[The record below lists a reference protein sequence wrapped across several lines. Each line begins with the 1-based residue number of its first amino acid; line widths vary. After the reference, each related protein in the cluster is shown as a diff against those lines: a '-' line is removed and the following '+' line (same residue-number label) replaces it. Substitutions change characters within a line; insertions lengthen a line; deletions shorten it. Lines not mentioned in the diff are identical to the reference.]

1 MKISIGA
8 GLIFIPCPTLIR
20 AYCTLIFAFLYSF
33 IHPLSLW
40 RQGGSYRRILDPIQL
55 NAVKLNLLFNLWVR
69 SCTNSISSKKN
80 FFYKKKQLDLFSL
93 HPYHAQ
99 SKTLIFLPFPLK
111 SNWLRFRLV
120 SWVIPSDW
128 LWSKTEIIEL
138 QKKSPCCR
146 TNEMSPSTST
156 YDPIDSNKTNFNHHW
171 DKKLN
176 LSLMNNWSLSAFC
189 LFLRCFGSK
198 MFFAAEGIY
207 KSLSTSLQ
215 RAPTMWTSTN
225 DNSEFQKDYIQK
237 NQHNSKTPS
246 EINQ

>member
-1 MKISIGA
+1 MPWNSICSSICESGPA
-8 GLIFIPCPTLIR
+8 QTLFHQKK
-20 AYCTLIFAFLYSF
+20 LFFF
-33 IHPLSLW
+33 
-40 RQGGSYRRILDPIQL
+40 
-55 NAVKLNLLFNLWVR
+55 VKL
-69 SCTNSISSKKN
+69 
-80 FFYKKKQLDLFSL
+80 KQLDLFSL

-120 SWVIPSDW
+120 SWVIPSSL
-128 LWSKTEIIEL
+128 LWSKTEIIES

-198 MFFAAEGIY
+198 MFYAAEGIY

-225 DNSEFQKDYIQK
+225 DNSQLKKRLHSEKISILP
-237 NQHNSKTPS
+237 NQPVKAFKKLFL
-246 EINQ
+246 

>member
-1 MKISIGA
+1 M
-8 GLIFIPCPTLIR
+8 P
-20 AYCTLIFAFLYSF
+20 
-33 IHPLSLW
+33 W
-40 RQGGSYRRILDPIQL
+40 
-55 NAVKLNLLFNLWVR
+55 
-69 SCTNSISSKKN
+69 NSICSSICESGPAQTLFHQKKP
-80 FFYKKKQLDLFSL
+80 FFIKLKRLDLFSL
-93 HPYHAQ
+93 HSYHAQ

-120 SWVIPSDW
+120 SWVIPSGW

-138 QKKSPCCR
+138 QRKSPCCR
-146 TNEMSPSTST
+146 TNEMSPSMST
-156 YDPIDSNKTNFNHHW
+156 ALHW

-198 MFFAAEGIY
+198 LFYAAAGIY

-225 DNSEFQKDYIQK
+225 DNSQLKKTAFRK
-237 NQHNSKTPS
+237 NQHTSKSTS
-246 EINQ
+246 KSF